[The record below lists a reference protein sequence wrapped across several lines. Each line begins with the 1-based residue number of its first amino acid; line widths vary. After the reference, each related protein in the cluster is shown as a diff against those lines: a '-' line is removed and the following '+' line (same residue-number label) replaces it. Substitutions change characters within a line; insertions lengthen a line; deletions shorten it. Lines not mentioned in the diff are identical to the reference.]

1 MQHADIAIVGGGIVG
16 LTLAAALKDAPCRIA
31 IINKGLIDQPLGDKP
46 GARVSA
52 INQANIS
59 ALKNADVWQHID
71 ASRAN
76 PYNAMHVWDKDSFG
90 DIHFAGKDTHFAGKD
105 TRGELESDTLGVIIE
120 NQALVNGLAHSVLKQ
135 DNVVVIDTTIE
146 RVLSSPQQNMLML
159 ENGDALSCRL
169 LVGADGANSFVR
181 KQANFPITFRDY
193 EHTAIVA
200 NIRTQQPHENVAR
213 QAFTPTGPLALLPMR
228 DPNVCSIVWSQ
239 TPDAAKTLQGY
250 SDSEF
255 CNALVAASNNALGPV
270 SLETS
275 RAAFPL
281 TMRYAREWAKDG
293 IVLVG
298 DAAHTIH
305 PLAGQGANLGMQ
317 DALALA
323 TLLGTLLEEQKDIG
337 QLRYLRPYERARK
350 TEAMKMIAA
359 MDGFKFLFDGNDP
372 LKKLIRGVGLAA
384 TDKLSAVKQAFVSH
398 AMGL

>member
-1 MQHADIAIVGGGIVG
+1 MQHVDIAIVGGGIVG

-31 IINKGLIDQPLGDKP
+31 IINKGAIDQPLGDKP

-52 INQANIS
+52 INQANIN
-59 ALKNADVWQHID
+59 ALKKADVWQHID
-71 ASRAN
+71 KSRAN

-90 DIHFAGKDTHFAGKD
+90 DIHFAGNDTG
-105 TRGELESDTLGVIIE
+105 GELESDTLGVIIE
-120 NQALVNGLAHSVLKQ
+120 NQALINGLAHSVLKQ

-181 KQANFPITFRDY
+181 KHANFPITFRDY

-255 CNALVAASNNALGPV
+255 CNALLAASNNALGPV
-270 SLETS
+270 TLETA
-275 RAAFPL
+275 RTAFPL
-281 TMRYAREWAKDG
+281 TMRYAREWAKEG

-323 TLLGTLLEEQKDIG
+323 ATLITLLDDQKDIG

-359 MDGFKFLFDGNDP
+359 MDGFKFLFDGDDP

>member
-1 MQHADIAIVGGGIVG
+1 MQHVDIAIVGGGIVG

-31 IINKGLIDQPLGDKP
+31 IINKGAIDQPLGDKP

-52 INQANIS
+52 INQANIN
-59 ALKNADVWQHID
+59 ALKKADVWQHID
-71 ASRAN
+71 ESRAN

-90 DIHFAGKDTHFAGKD
+90 DIHFAGNNTG
-105 TRGELESDTLGVIIE
+105 GELESDTLGVIIE
-120 NQALVNGLAHSVLKQ
+120 NQALINGLAHSVLKQ

-181 KQANFPITFRDY
+181 KHANFPITFRDY

-255 CNALVAASNNALGPV
+255 CNALLAASNNALGPV
-270 SLETS
+270 TLETA
-275 RAAFPL
+275 RTAFPL
-281 TMRYAREWAKDG
+281 TMRYAREWAKEG

-323 TLLGTLLEEQKDIG
+323 ATLITLLDDQKDIG

-359 MDGFKFLFDGNDP
+359 MDGFKFLFDGDDP

>member
-90 DIHFAGKDTHFAGKD
+90 DIHFAGNDTHFAGKD
-105 TRGELESDTLGVIIE
+105 TGGELESDTLGVIIE
-120 NQALVNGLAHSVLKQ
+120 NLALVNGLAHSVLKQ

-146 RVLSSPQQNMLML
+146 RVLSSSQQNMLML

-275 RAAFPL
+275 RTAFPL

-323 TLLGTLLEEQKDIG
+323 ALLGTLLEEQKDIG